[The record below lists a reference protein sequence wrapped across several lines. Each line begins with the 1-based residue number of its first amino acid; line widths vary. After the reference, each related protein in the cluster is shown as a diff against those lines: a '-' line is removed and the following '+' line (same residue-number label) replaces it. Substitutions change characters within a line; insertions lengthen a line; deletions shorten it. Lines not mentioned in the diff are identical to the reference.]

1 MVGWGPTWRL
11 QPEIVL
17 HDLDALASRR
27 ELVGRVGV
35 GGQLGKFCGYGHG
48 PRGGVVSRL
57 VEEAEGQVLVS
68 QNRWVDHLLDLYN
81 AADSWSLHQLI
92 EETLS
97 DIRHVRSIEG
107 SWIRDRLATM
117 AAAIEV
123 ELAFGPEATLSL

>member
-1 MVGWGPTWRL
+1 MS
-11 QPEIVL
+11 IIS
-17 HDLDALASRR
+17 ASDTAFDVSL
-27 ELVGRVGV
+27 E
-35 GGQLGKFCGYGHG
+35 
-48 PRGGVVSRL
+48 VSRL

-81 AADSWSLHQLI
+81 AAESWSLHQLI
-92 EETLS
+92 EETLT